1 MANKNQEK
9 NCPHCGSAD
18 IRPSRVRSKDA
29 AFHTLIYSPYRC
41 RECRERHWVLNH
53 RVIYTSVA
61 SIVAITII
69 GIIFYSSA
77 LTTNTFNTI
86 AFSDQ
91 TSAVIALAEEG
102 DMNAQYELGLKY
114 LRGEGLPP
122 LKKDAIKWLSA
133 AANQG
138 HTDAQLVLSNT
149 YLNYGSRDSQEFKKA
164 TQWLVQAANQGQPE
178 AQYILGNMHAE
189 GQGVIQDFQ
198 QAAKWLQLAANAGH
212 VEAMYRLGMMHVVG
226 DGVAKDRVQAY
237 VWFNL
242 AAAEGNHQAFI
253 ARTEVSELLNAEQIN
268 AAQTKSREWRPTPTN
283 LVKNNTNQKAQFTQV
298 EH

>member
-9 NCPHCGSAD
+9 NCPHCGSTD
-18 IRPSRVRSKDA
+18 IRPSRVRSKDSVFH
-29 AFHTLIYSPYRC
+29 AFIYSPYRC
-41 RECRERHWVLNH
+41 RDCRKRHWVLSH
-53 RVIYTSVA
+53 RFIYASVA
-61 SIVAITII
+61 GVVAIAVVS
-69 GIIFYSSA
+69 GVLYSTS
-77 LTTNTFNTI
+77 LSTTPFSTI
-86 AFSDQ
+86 ALSDH
-91 TSAVIALAEEG
+91 TSATMALAEEG
-102 DMNAQYELGLKY
+102 DINAQYELGIKY

-122 LKKDAIKWLSA
+122 LKNEAVKWLSA

-138 HTDAQLVLSNT
+138 HTEAQLMLTNT

-164 TQWLVQAANQGQPE
+164 TQWLTQAANQGQPE

-226 DGVAKDRVQAY
+226 DGVEKDRIQAY

-268 AAQTKSREWRPTPTN
+268 VAQAKSREWRPMPANFADNDT
-283 LVKNNTNQKAQFTQV
+283 KAQVTQI